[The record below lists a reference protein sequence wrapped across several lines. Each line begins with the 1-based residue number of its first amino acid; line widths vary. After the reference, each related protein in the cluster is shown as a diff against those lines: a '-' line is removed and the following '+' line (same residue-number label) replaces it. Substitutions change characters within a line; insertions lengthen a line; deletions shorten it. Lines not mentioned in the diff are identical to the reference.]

1 MYRSRT
7 ITVFVRSRSARPF
20 GARESE
26 GLSVATLHVRCLGSF
41 AFRGTDTW
49 SSGPAFKRGRELL
62 EYFAAYAEHAV
73 PRDTLVEA
81 FWPNFDGPSA
91 AHRLHIA
98 VSGAR
103 AALRVVVPCSDPIRA
118 RAGRY
123 LWDPVLD
130 VRSDLKHFLDLAS
143 QKTVAAMRAGVAM
156 YAGEFLAGEDA
167 DWIYPLR
174 VRCASAYATMLEGLA
189 GDASRRNDHA
199 DALDY
204 ALRLAEVDR
213 AHEGA
218 ARIAMQALAA
228 LGRRGA
234 ALAEY
239 DQLAKYLDRHLGIAP
254 SAATQDVRSA
264 VVAG

>member
-1 MYRSRT
+1 M
-7 ITVFVRSRSARPF
+7 
-20 GARESE
+20 E
-26 GLSVATLHVRCLGSF
+26 TLHVRCLGSF
-41 AFRGTDTW
+41 AFRGSDTW
-49 SSGPAFKRGRELL
+49 SNGPAFKRGRELL
-62 EYFAAYAEHAV
+62 EYFAAYADHAIS
-73 PRDTLVEA
+73 RDTLLEA
-81 FWPNFDGPSA
+81 FWPSFEGPSV

-103 AALRVVVPCSDPIRA
+103 AALRVVVPCDEPIRSS
-118 RAGRY
+118 AGRY
-123 LWDPVLD
+123 LWDPVIN
-130 VRSDLKHFLDLAS
+130 VQSDLQRFFTLAS
-143 QKTVAAMRAGVAM
+143 EKTIVAMRAGVAM
-156 YAGEFLAGEDA
+156 YSGEFLAGEEA

-189 GDASRRNDHA
+189 DDASRRCDHA

-204 ALRLAEVDR
+204 ALRLVEGDR

-218 ARIAMQALAA
+218 TRIAMQAFAA

-254 SAATQDVRSA
+254 AAATQEVRSA
-264 VVAG
+264 IVAG